1 MKSRIAPLLI
11 MATLGSAPAQAT
23 PLNAADEARVL
34 AQVRQRWQRFTARYR
49 GDFSRRSMVLE
60 EYDPKTNKLLH
71 TKQIRQ
77 DFFSYLSKPPYA
89 HTVSCKVDGKKA
101 DLGECKPRGKRKIF
115 HHVFDKS
122 GQKHYAV
129 KILGRPTIG
138 GLPCYKIKVIPKK
151 KTDRHFSGHLY
162 LHTKTLR
169 LVKMEGMP
177 AALPFPLKEFWLKL
191 LFKEMPGHPG
201 VGVVSSGTM
210 TMRVKVPLFVHMRMK
225 ARFRAWGHRLIPQ

>member
-115 HHVFDKS
+115 HHVFGRD

-129 KILGRPTIG
+129 KIVGTSTIR
-138 GLPCYKIKVIPKK
+138 GLDCYKIKVTAKK
-151 KTDRHFSGHLY
+151 KTDRHFKGYLY
-162 LHTKTLR
+162 LQTRDLR
-169 LVKMEGMP
+169 LVLMEGMV
-177 AALPFPLKEFWLKL
+177 ASLPFPLKEFWLKL
-191 LFKEMPGHPG
+191 LFKEMPSHPG
-201 VGVVSSGTM
+201 VAVVSSGQM
-210 TMRVKVPLFVHMRMK
+210 TMRIKVPMFVNMRAQ
-225 ARFRAWGHRLIPQ
+225 ARFRAWGHRLIKR